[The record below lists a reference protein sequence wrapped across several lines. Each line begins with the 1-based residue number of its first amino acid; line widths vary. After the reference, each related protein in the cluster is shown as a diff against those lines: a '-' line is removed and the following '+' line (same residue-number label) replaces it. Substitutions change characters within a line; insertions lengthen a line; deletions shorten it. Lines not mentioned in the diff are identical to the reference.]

1 MSNKFAQ
8 IAVIF
13 FIICSSIQAQQL
25 SPVDMETHG
34 DNRINSLLRLH
45 IAYNE
50 AFPYVSG
57 YRIQIFMESGNQAL
71 YDAEEARVKFEEKY
85 QNIPTY
91 ITFSEPYYRV
101 RVGDFRTRLE
111 AMRVLEQIKHTY
123 ANAWVIKDN
132 ISFADLPLYQ
142 KTHEYE

>member
-1 MSNKFAQ
+1 MRSRFAH
-8 IAVIF
+8 IALIF
-13 FIICSSIQAQQL
+13 FIICGSIQAQQL
-25 SPVDMETHG
+25 SPVDIETHG
-34 DNRINSLLRLH
+34 DTRIDSLLRMH
-45 IAYNE
+45 IAYND

-57 YRIQIFMESGNQAL
+57 YRIQVFMESGNQAL
-71 YDAEEARVKFEEKY
+71 YDAEETRIKFEEKF

-111 AMRVLEQIKHTY
+111 AMRVLEKIKRTY

-132 ISFADLPLYQ
+132 ISFTHLPSYQ
-142 KTHEYE
+142 KTHDYE